1 MKTRCRFLTAVV
13 PLVFVCGLLAT
24 GCGGVLVGTWKAEP
38 EPKDMPAYINSAT
51 FKSDNT
57 YTAVEKKGEA
67 VEKFAGTYEFNGA
80 SLKLKS
86 PGKPD
91 RTYKA
96 TYMMM
101 GPKLDLTIGDKKQT
115 LKKQ

>member
-1 MKTRCRFLTAVV
+1 MNTGKRLLTAT
-13 PLVFVCGLLAT
+13 LTMLIGLAILTT
-24 GCGGVLVGTWKAEP
+24 GCNGMLAGSWKADP
-38 EPKDMPAYINSAT
+38 EPKDVPAYINSAT

-57 YTAVEKKGEA
+57 YTAVEKKGDA

-91 RTYKA
+91 RIYKA
-96 TYMMM
+96 CCWWGKSLELTD
-101 GPKLDLTIGDKKQT
+101 GGKKLT